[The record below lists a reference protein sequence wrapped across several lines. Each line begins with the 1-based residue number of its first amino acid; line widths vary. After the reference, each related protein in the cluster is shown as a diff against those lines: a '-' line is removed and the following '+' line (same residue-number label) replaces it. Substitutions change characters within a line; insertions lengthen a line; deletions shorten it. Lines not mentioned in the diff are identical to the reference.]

1 MQAARCFVIQP
12 FGRKPDPKTNNVT
25 DNDSIYDT
33 LKKLEHLRPTFPV
46 LIERADAK
54 DYEDD
59 GLHEHIVRSIRDSDF
74 CIADLNGQN
83 SNVLYEIGIARGLGR
98 KTILICQS
106 RDDVPTD
113 LKSFISVSYDPK
125 ILDRLPS
132 DISQHFEGI
141 KKEIQTARN
150 EEQKAALDRVAYFD
164 RRDDANIPELIA
176 HARRS
181 IDILQTN
188 LAIIQ
193 SNYMTALREALKS
206 KPHLKLRILTLD
218 PQSIFVNYRGLQV
231 GFRGNTGLYR
241 EELGVNLRSVYFLLQ
256 GLGDRVQIRLYDD
269 FPTQIAFF
277 FDDEVLSCVV
287 SATGRSRENCAFLLH
302 GQRPGAKNSF
312 VDHFEHLWKDENSK
326 VYRPPA

>member
-1 MQAARCFVIQP
+1 MIASRCFVIQP
-12 FGRKPDPKTNNVT
+12 FGRKPHPKTNKMT
-25 DNDSIYDT
+25 DNDTIYDA
-33 LKKLEHLRPTFPV
+33 LRKLEHLRPTFPV
-46 LIERADAK
+46 IIERADAK

-59 GLHEHIVRSIRDSDF
+59 VLHEHIVRTIRGSDF

-83 SNVLYEIGIARGLGR
+83 SNVLYEIGIARGLGKR
-98 KTILICQS
+98 AVLICQN
-106 RDDVPTD
+106 REDVPTD
-113 LKSFISVSYDPK
+113 LRGFITVTYEPTQ
-125 ILDRLPS
+125 LDKLAS
-132 DISQHFEGI
+132 DIAQHFEGI
-141 KKEIQTARN
+141 KKEVETLREKQQQTELA
-150 EEQKAALDRVAYFD
+150 RVAYFD
-164 RRDDANIPELIA
+164 RRDDANIPALMGQA
-176 HARRS
+176 SRS
-181 IDILQTN
+181 INILQTN

-193 SNYMTALREALKS
+193 SNYMPALRDALKS
-206 KPHLKLRILTLD
+206 RPDLRLRILTLD

-256 GLGDRVQIRLYDD
+256 GFGDRVQIRLYDD

-312 VDHFEHLWKDENSK
+312 VDHFDHLWKEENSK
-326 VYRPPA
+326 LYRPPA